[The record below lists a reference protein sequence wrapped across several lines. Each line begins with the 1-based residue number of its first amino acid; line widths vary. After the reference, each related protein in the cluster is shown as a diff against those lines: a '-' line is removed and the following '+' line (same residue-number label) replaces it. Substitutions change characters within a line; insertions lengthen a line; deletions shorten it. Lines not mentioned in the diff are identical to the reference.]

1 MSGRASKSKNRM
13 AWYDKQYTHT
23 LVSKDFIFYQ
33 FNSSPLSFD
42 SRELR
47 TYVFKTKK
55 ERTVRPILWKAGAA
69 RRILQ
74 GGRSL
79 NTVLLGH
86 HKNVSHHL
94 STRLSVCL
102 IMCQKGETYTVP
114 VIKLRFLGLPKSY
127 QNFNRFTSSTESNKV
142 SVG

>member
-1 MSGRASKSKNRM
+1 MINS
-13 AWYDKQYTHT
+13 THT
-23 LVSKDFIFYQ
+23 LVSKDSIFYQ

-55 ERTVRPILWKAGAA
+55 ERTVILWKAGAA

-74 GGRSL
+74 GGARSL

-94 STRLSVCL
+94 SISLSVCL